1 MKKVLGWIF
10 NRWLL
15 LGLLLIA
22 LSLLLWIAGP
32 LLAFGEARPLE
43 TERARTIAIVVLV
56 LLTALRVAWGR
67 WRARRG
73 NAAVVQQLIQ
83 SVPDASPRESAD
95 MAAVRQQFERAL
107 RTLEHARFG
116 AQGTLKGWAGRLN
129 GRHLYELP
137 WYLIIGAP
145 GAGKTTALRYS
156 GLRFPLAESLGP
168 QALRGVGGTRH
179 CDWWFTDRAVLVD
192 TAGRFTTQD
201 SDPDNDQATWN
212 GFLQMLRKARPR
224 QPINGVLVTVSVGD
238 LLAQSAAGR
247 AQHAHTVR
255 ARVQELHGQLGIAFP
270 IYLLVTKAD
279 LLAGFMDYFATL
291 DKDQRNTPWGFS
303 FAREPAKEGEAPLAA
318 LPAEFDLLQQRL
330 VDGLVERLQ
339 AERDPARRAR
349 IYGFP
354 MQFAGLRDALQEFA
368 EGVFAPS
375 TLEARPLLRG
385 VYFVSGTQEGAP
397 IDRALGAVARRY
409 RLEQALVAPQQA
421 SGRSYFLQRL
431 LDEVVFA
438 EAGLAG
444 TRRGW
449 ERRRQGAMVAG
460 YAALGLVTAAVLAA
474 WAASWLD
481 NRRYVDAVAARAG
494 PVQQLLAATP
504 DRATPDLL
512 PLLPALEATRALA
525 QPEGAPAAGWGLSQQ
540 RKLDSAAQTAYTRM
554 LADALLPRLALRI
567 EEQLRQGLGQPEVQY
582 ETLKVYVMLHEPQH
596 FSADALRSHVQADW
610 QSARRELTPQQ
621 REQLQQHLDAL
632 LAQGGVAS
640 PLQADTGLVKATR
653 AQLAALALPQRVYNR
668 LRNQGLGQEFPS
680 FTVARAAGPHAALV
694 FTRASGVPLT
704 QGVPGLYTRDGY
716 LKGFQREVGQVA
728 DQLAAEQPWV
738 LGIADEPRDAAA
750 RVRANAPLVDD
761 VRRLY
766 LGDYANT
773 WEAFIA
779 DIKLLPMGQL
789 AQSVQMSRLLSA
801 PDSPLPPLL
810 KGISRETTLAAP
822 ASTVESAEQ
831 RAQDM
836 LRQSREK
843 LAGLVGAPGAPP
855 STAARL
861 EEQLV
866 DARFANLRHF
876 VTAPAGARAP
886 LDDTLAL
893 VAEVNL
899 LLTAAQT
906 ALQGGAAPPP
916 SPLPN
921 RVKAESARLPP
932 PLRTMM
938 ETLSQGSAQIA
949 QGLMRQTLAQ
959 EVRSQIG
966 EFCQQAVAGRYPM
979 VPGSPRDVTQAD
991 FATLFGPGGKIDQV
1005 FQSRLAPYVDTS
1017 QRPWRF
1023 RAVEGTP
1030 LGADA
1035 GTLPQFQRAAAIRET
1050 FFGGAGGP
1058 ALRLDFKP
1066 IEMDASIQQFI
1077 LDVDG
1082 QIVRYAHGPQIPASV
1097 QWPGPRG
1104 SSEVRVQLS
1113 PPSASGASGLV
1124 DGGPWALFRLFDR
1137 VQIEPSGAPERFRAT
1152 FDVGGRKAVFEVT
1165 TSSVR
1170 NPFRLR
1176 ELREFACPA
1185 GL

>member
-1 MKKVLGWIF
+1 MKKLLRWVF

-15 LGLLLIA
+15 LAVLLVA
-22 LSLLLWIAGP
+22 LALVLWIAGP
-32 LLAFGEARPLE
+32 LLALGEVRPLDS
-43 TERARTIAIVVLV
+43 ERARAIAIALLLV
-56 LLTALRVAWGR
+56 LAALRIAWGR

-83 SVPDASPRESAD
+83 PAPAGPRESAD

-107 RTLEHARFG
+107 RGLELARFG
-116 AQGTLKGWAGRLN
+116 ASGRLKGWAARLG

-137 WYLIIGAP
+137 WYMIIGAP

-156 GLRFPLAESLGP
+156 GLHFPLADQLGKE
-168 QALRGVGGTRH
+168 ALRGVGGTRH
-179 CDWWFTDRAVLVD
+179 CDWWFTDRAVLID

-212 GFLQMLRKARPR
+212 GFLQMLRRTRAR
-224 QPINGVLVTVSVGD
+224 QPINGVLVTVSVSD
-238 LLAQSAAGR
+238 LLARPAAER
-247 AQHAHTVR
+247 AQHAETVR
-255 ARVQELHGQLGIAFP
+255 ARLQELHGQLGMAFP
-270 IYLLVTKAD
+270 IYLMVTKAD
-279 LLAGFMDYFATL
+279 LLAGFMDYFAVL
-291 DKDQRNTPWGFS
+291 DKEQRNTPWGFS
-303 FAREPAKEGEAPLAA
+303 FPRDSQAPLAGM
-318 LPAEFDLLQQRL
+318 PAEFDALQQRL
-330 VDGLVERLQ
+330 VDGLVTRLQ
-339 AERDPARRAR
+339 TERDPARRAR

-354 MQFAGLRDALQEFA
+354 VQFAALREVLQEFTETA
-368 EGVFAPS
+368 FVSS
-375 TLEARPLLRG
+375 TLQARPLLRG
-385 VYFVSGTQEGAP
+385 IYFVSGTQEGAP

-409 RLEQALVAPQQA
+409 RLEHALLPPQQA

-431 LDEVVFA
+431 LEEVVFA

-444 TRRGW
+444 MRRGA
-449 ERRRQGAMVAG
+449 ERWRHGAVIAG
-460 YAALGLVTAAVLAA
+460 YALVGLVTAGVLTA
-474 WAASWLD
+474 WTMSYLD
-481 NRRYVDAVAARAG
+481 NRRYVEAVAARAG
-494 PVQQLLAATP
+494 PVQQLLVATP

-525 QPEGAPAAGWGLSQQ
+525 EPEREPGGFGLSQQ
-540 RKLDSAAQTAYTRM
+540 RKLDSAAQAAYARM
-554 LADALLPRLALRI
+554 LTDALLPRLALRI
-567 EEQLRQGLGQPEVQY
+567 EEQLRQGVGAPEVQY
-582 ETLKVYVMLHEPQH
+582 EALKVYAMLHAPQH
-596 FSADALRSHVQADW
+596 FSADALRRHVEADW
-610 QSARRELTPQQ
+610 QATRRELTPAQ
-621 REQLQQHLDAL
+621 RAQLQRHLESL

-640 PLQADTGLVKATR
+640 PLQADNALVAATR
-653 AQLAALALPQRVYNR
+653 AQLASLPLPQRVYNR
-668 LRNQGLGQEFPS
+668 LRNQGLGQDFAP
-680 FTVARAAGPHAALV
+680 FTVARAAGPNAALV
-694 FTRASGVPLT
+694 FTRASGAPLT

-716 LKGFQREVGQVA
+716 LRGFQREVGQVA
-728 DQLAAEQPWV
+728 EQLAAEQPWV
-738 LGIADEPRDAAA
+738 LGVADEPKDAAA
-750 RVRANAPLVDD
+750 QLRANAPLVDD

-766 LGDYANT
+766 LTDYANT

-789 AQSVQMSRLLSA
+789 AQSVQLSRLLSA
-801 PDSPLPPLL
+801 SDSPLPPLL
-810 KGISRETTLAAP
+810 RAISRETTLAAGG
-822 ASTVESAEQ
+822 STVETAEQ

-843 LAGLVGAPGAPP
+843 LAGMLGTGAGGAAPGAGAP
-855 STAARL
+855 RL

-866 DARFANLRHF
+866 DMRFANLRHF
-876 VTAPAGARAP
+876 VTAPAGGRAP

-899 LLTAAQT
+899 LLNAAQT

-921 RVKAESARLPP
+921 RVKAEAARMPQ

-938 ETLSQGSAQIA
+938 ETLSQGSASIA
-949 QGLMRQTLAQ
+949 QGLLRQTLAQ
-959 EVRSQIG
+959 EVRSQVS
-966 EFCQQAVAGRYPM
+966 EFCQQAVAGRYPL

-991 FATLFGPGGKIDQV
+991 FAALFGPGGKIDQL
-1005 FQSRLAPYVDTS
+1005 FQQRLAPYVDTS
-1017 QRPWRF
+1017 TRPWRF

-1030 LGADA
+1030 LGGDA

-1050 FFGGAGGP
+1050 FFPGAGTP

-1082 QIVRYAHGPQIPASV
+1082 QIVRYAHGPQIPSSV

-1137 VQIEPSGAPERFRAT
+1137 VLIEPTGAPERFRAT
-1152 FDVGGRKAVFEVT
+1152 FDIGGRKAVFEVT

-1176 ELREFACPA
+1176 ELREFGCPA

>member
-1 MKKVLGWIF
+1 MKKLLCWIF

-15 LGLLLIA
+15 LALLLVA
-22 LSLLLWIAGP
+22 LSLVLWIAGP
-32 LLAFGEARPLE
+32 LLAVGEVRPLE
-43 TERARTIAIVVLV
+43 TERARAIAIAV
-56 LLTALRVAWGR
+56 LLLLVALRIAWGR

-83 SVPDASPRESAD
+83 PAAAEPRESAD

-107 RTLEHARFG
+107 RGLEQARFG
-116 AQGTLKGWAGRLN
+116 PRGTLKGWAARLG

-145 GAGKTTALRYS
+145 GSGKTTALRYS
-156 GLRFPLAESLGP
+156 GLHFPLAELLGKE
-168 QALRGVGGTRH
+168 ALRGVGGTRH
-179 CDWWFTDRAVLVD
+179 CDWWFTDRAVLID

-212 GFLQMLRKARPR
+212 GFLQMLRRTRTR
-224 QPINGVLVTVSVGD
+224 QPVNGVLVTVSVSD
-238 LLAQSAAGR
+238 LLARPAAER
-247 AQHAHTVR
+247 ALHAQTVR
-255 ARVQELHGQLGIAFP
+255 ARLQELHGQLGMVFP
-270 IYLLVTKAD
+270 IYLMVTKAD

-291 DKDQRNTPWGFS
+291 DKEQRNTPWGFS
-303 FAREPAKEGEAPLAA
+303 FALGSQAPLAGM
-318 LPAEFDLLQQRL
+318 PAEFDALQQRL
-330 VDGLVERLQ
+330 VDGLVARLQ
-339 AERDPARRAR
+339 AERDPGRRAR

-354 MQFAGLRDALQEFA
+354 VQFAALREALQEFA

-375 TLEARPLLRG
+375 ALEARPLLRG
-385 VYFVSGTQEGAP
+385 IYFVSGTQEGAP
-397 IDRALGAVARRY
+397 IDRALGAVARRF
-409 RLEQALVAPQQA
+409 RLEQALVPPQQA

-431 LDEVVFA
+431 LEDVVFA

-444 TRRGW
+444 LRGGA
-449 ERRRQGAMVAG
+449 ERRRRWTLAAG
-460 YAALGLVTAAVLAA
+460 YGAVGLATAGLLAA
-474 WAASWLD
+474 WTLSWLD

-504 DRATPDLL
+504 DRATPELL
-512 PLLPALEATRALA
+512 PLLPALEATHALA
-525 QPEGAPAAGWGLSQQ
+525 QPEAAPGGFGLSQQ
-540 RKLDSAAQTAYTRM
+540 RKLDSAAQAAYARM
-554 LADALLPRLALRI
+554 LTDALLPRLALRI
-567 EEQLRQGLGQPEVQY
+567 EEQLRQGVGAPEQQY
-582 ETLKVYVMLHEPQH
+582 EALKVYAMLHAPQH
-596 FSADALRSHVQADW
+596 FSAEALRRHVQADW
-610 QSARRELTPQQ
+610 QATRRELTPAQ
-621 REQLQQHLDAL
+621 REQLQRHLDAL

-640 PLQADTGLVKATR
+640 PLQADNALVSATR
-653 AQLAALALPQRVYNR
+653 AQLASLPLPQRVYNR
-668 LRNQGLGQEFPS
+668 LRNQGLGQEFAP
-680 FTVARAAGPHAALV
+680 FTVARAAGPNAALV
-694 FTRASGVPLT
+694 FTRASGAPLT

-716 LKGFQREVGQVA
+716 LRGFQREVGQVA

-738 LGIADEPRDAAA
+738 LGVADEPRDAAA

-766 LGDYANT
+766 LNDYAAT

-801 PDSPLPPLL
+801 SDSPLAPLL
-810 KGISRETTLAAP
+810 KAISRETTLA
-822 ASTVESAEQ
+822 SGGTTVETAEQ
-831 RAQDM
+831 RAQDIV
-836 LRQSREK
+836 RQGREK
-843 LAGLVGAPGAPP
+843 LAGVLGAAGAAPAAGAP
-855 STAARL
+855 SL

-866 DARFANLRHF
+866 DARFASLRHF
-876 VTAPAGARAP
+876 VTAPAGGRAP

-899 LLTAAQT
+899 LLNAAQT

-921 RVKAESARLPP
+921 RVKAEAARMPQ
-932 PLRTMM
+932 PLRAMM
-938 ETLSQGSAQIA
+938 ETLSQSSANIA
-949 QGLMRQTLAQ
+949 QGLLRQTLAQ
-959 EVRSQIG
+959 EVRAQVG
-966 EFCQQAVAGRYPM
+966 EFCQQAVAGRYPL
-979 VPGSPRDVTQAD
+979 VPGSARDVTQAD
-991 FATLFGPGGKIDQV
+991 FAALFGPGGKIDQL
-1005 FQSRLAPYVDTS
+1005 FQQKLAPYVDTS

-1030 LGADA
+1030 LGVD
-1035 GTLPQFQRAAAIRET
+1035 GGQLPQFQRAAAIRET
-1050 FFGGAGGP
+1050 FFPGAGAP

-1066 IEMDASIQQFI
+1066 VEMDASIQQFI

-1082 QIVRYAHGPQIPASV
+1082 QIVRYAHGPQIPSSV

-1137 VQIEPSGAPERFRAT
+1137 VQIDPTGAPERFRAT
-1152 FDVGGRKAVFEVT
+1152 FDIGGRKAVFEVT

-1176 ELREFACPA
+1176 ELREFGCPA

>member
-15 LGLLLIA
+15 LALLLLA
-22 LSLLLWIAGP
+22 LSALLWIAGP
-32 LLAFGEARPLE
+32 LVAFGDTRPLE
-43 TERARTIAIVVLV
+43 SERARAIAIGVLV
-56 LLTALRVAWGR
+56 LLTAIRIAWGR
-67 WRARRG
+67 WRAKRG

-83 SVPDASPRESAD
+83 PAATAGPQESAD
-95 MAAVRQQFERAL
+95 LAAVRQQFERAL
-107 RTLEHARFG
+107 KGLERARFG
-116 AQGTLKGWAGRLN
+116 AQGALQGWAARLG

-145 GAGKTTALRYS
+145 GAGKTTALRHS
-156 GLRFPLAESLGP
+156 GLRFPLADLLGQ

-179 CDWWFTDRAVLVD
+179 CDWWFTDQAVLID

-212 GFLQMLRKARPR
+212 GFLQLLRRTRPR
-224 QPINGVLVTVSVGD
+224 QPINGVLVTVSVSD
-238 LLAQSAAGR
+238 LLARTSAER
-247 AQHAHTVR
+247 QQHAQTVR
-255 ARVQELHGQLGIAFP
+255 ARIQELHAQLSIGFP
-270 IYLLVTKAD
+270 IYVMVTKAD
-279 LLAGFMDYFATL
+279 LLAGFMDYFALL
-291 DKDQRNTPWGFS
+291 DKDQRATPWGFTFPRAS
-303 FAREPAKEGEAPLAA
+303 DAQLAA
-318 LPAEFDLLQQRL
+318 LPTEFAALQQRL
-330 VDGLVERLQ
+330 LDGLVERLQ
-339 AERDPARRAR
+339 NERDPARRAR

-354 MQFAGLRDALQEFA
+354 SQFAGLRDALQEFA
-368 EGVFAPS
+368 DGVFAPS
-375 TLEARPLLRG
+375 TLETRPLLRG
-385 VYFVSGTQEGAP
+385 IYFVSGTQEGAP
-397 IDRALGAVARRY
+397 IDRVLGSVARSY
-409 RLEQALVAPQQA
+409 RLEHAVIAPQQA

-431 LDEVVFA
+431 LTEVVFA
-438 EAGLAG
+438 ESGLAG

-449 ERRRQGAMVAG
+449 ERRRRF
-460 YAALGLVTAAVLAA
+460 ALVGGCAAVALLATGLAA
-474 WAASWLD
+474 AWTMSYLE

-504 DRATPDLL
+504 DRATPDVL

-525 QPEGAPAAGWGLSQQ
+525 QPGELAAGWRGMGLSQQ
-540 RKLDSAAQTAYTRM
+540 GKLDSAAQAAYVRM
-554 LADALLPRLALRI
+554 LGDALLPRLALRI
-567 EEQLRQGLGQPEVQY
+567 EEQLRQGAGTPETLY
-582 ETLKVYVMLHEPQH
+582 EALKVYVMLHEPQH
-596 FSADALRSHVQADW
+596 FSAEALRKHVQDDW
-610 QSARRELTPQQ
+610 QATRRELTPEQ
-621 REQLQQHLDAL
+621 REQLQRHLDSL

-640 PLQADTGLVKATR
+640 PLQSDRALVQATR
-653 AQLAALALPQRVYNR
+653 ARLATLSLPQRIYSR
-668 LRNQGLGQEFPS
+668 LRSQGLGAEFPA
-680 FTVARAAGPHAALV
+680 FTVVRAGGPSAALV
-694 FTRASGVPLT
+694 FTRTSGQPLT
-704 QGVPGLYTRDGY
+704 QGVPGLFTRDGY
-716 LKGFQREVGQVA
+716 FKGFQREVDRVA

-738 LGIADEPRDAAA
+738 MGIADETKDAAA
-750 RVRANAPLVDD
+750 RVRANAPLVDE

-766 LGDYANT
+766 LTDYANA

-779 DIKLLPMGQL
+779 DVKLLPMGQI

-801 PDSPLPPLL
+801 PDSPLAPLL
-810 KGISRETTLAAP
+810 KAISRETTLSAAN
-822 ASTVESAEQ
+822 TKVEAVEQ
-831 RAQDM
+831 RAQDV
-836 LRQSREK
+836 LRQGREK
-843 LAGLVGAPGAPP
+843 LAGLVGQPGVPTSAN
-855 STAARL
+855 AARL

-866 DARFANLRHF
+866 DARFAGLRHF
-876 VTAPAGARAP
+876 VTTPAGGRAP

-921 RVKAESARLPP
+921 RVKAEAARMPQ

-949 QGLMRQTLAQ
+949 QGLMRQNLSQ
-959 EVRSQIG
+959 EVRSQVG
-966 EFCQQAVAGRYPM
+966 EFCQQAVAGRYPL
-979 VPGSPRDVTQAD
+979 VAGSTRDVTQAD

-1005 FQSRLAPYVDTS
+1005 FLQKLAPYVDTS
-1017 QRPWRF
+1017 ARPWRF

-1030 LGADA
+1030 LGTDA
-1035 GTLPQFQRAAAIRET
+1035 GALPQFQRAAAIRET
-1050 FFGGAGGP
+1050 FFPGSTAP

-1066 IEMDASIQQFI
+1066 IEMDATIQQFI

-1082 QIVRYAHGPQIPASV
+1082 QLVRYAHGPQIPTSV

-1124 DGGPWALFRLFDR
+1124 EGGPWALFRLFDR
-1137 VQIEPSGAPERFRAT
+1137 VQIEPTGAPERFRAT
-1152 FDVGGRKAVFEVT
+1152 FDVNGRKAVFEVT